1 MAWSS
6 QIFSYAVRAATS
18 VVWHGGAE
26 RREGSSARPLRP
38 RAVSFLCAKAQG
50 MRRSGRKL
58 PIAACTPALEFDQ
71 YGTLVLV
78 STPHQ
83 TASQPPAR
91 LLAFASEFHLGASR
105 RTAPAGVLVAEL
117 KNNGEDDH
125 DLAVRDPRGRII
137 ASTGVVRHGALGR
150 LAGAPAARSLRA
162 GLHARRSRGAGDAQR
177 ARRQGEEGGGVMAGS
192 TREAAMIERLWWR
205 AGFGPRPRDLRG
217 KRTHADLVHEFLH
230 PRGTTLDGPE
240 PKRRRPTSTRP
251 TSTGTTCSGGS
262 TAWCAA
268 AIRWSSA

>member
-26 RREGSSARPLRP
+26 RREGSRARPPRP
-38 RAVSFLCAKAQG
+38 RPVSFLCAKAQG
-50 MRRSGRKL
+50 THRSGRKL
-58 PIAACTPALEFDQ
+58 PIAACTRALEFDQ

-150 LAGAPAARSLRA
+150 LRVRLRP
-162 GLHARRSRGAGDAQR
+162 GRYVLVCTLGDHEALGMRTVLVVR
-177 ARRQGEEGGGVMAGS
+177 ARKGAVS
-192 TREAAMIERLWWR
+192 WR
-205 AGFGPRPRDLRG
+205 ARHEKRP
-217 KRTHADLVHEFLH
+217 
-230 PRGTTLDGPE
+230 
-240 PKRRRPTSTRP
+240 
-251 TSTGTTCSGGS
+251 
-262 TAWCAA
+262 
-268 AIRWSSA
+268 